1 MKKEKKCNNTDE
13 NPFCLDTAMRR
24 NCQNW
29 NSYILSKLFFC
40 HFSFFSF
47 TWKFWLILPV
57 KMAIHERR
65 KNFFKLQTLELYICM
80 TTTTHSFEMLKK
92 GKKFTTLHSWF
103 MKNSKHQKE
112 VVFKSIQTNGL
123 SMKDPVLF
131 PKKSEDLPN
140 SESSTRG
147 WKWPHNTNWI
157 LY

>member
-1 MKKEKKCNNTDE
+1 MK

-29 NSYILSKLFFC
+29 NAYILSKLFFC
-40 HFSFFSF
+40 HISFFSF

-65 KNFFKLQTLELYICM
+65 KNFFKLQTLELYACILPPL
-80 TTTTHSFEMLKK
+80 TILKCWK
-92 GKKFTTLHSWF
+92 REKKFTTLHSWF
-103 MKNSKHQKE
+103 MMKIQTPKK
-112 VVFKSIQTNGL
+112 VVFKSFQTNSV

-131 PKKSEDLPN
+131 PKKSKDLPN